1 MTNGSAIEVATVGKE
16 GMLGHNTANG
26 IRVSINRVFVQIAG
40 ESLRMKAQVFQ
51 DVVSGSPELRDLINR
66 YNEAF
71 MAQASQSVA
80 CNGLHQIEQRCC
92 RWLLMTRDRLHSDEM
107 PLTHEFLGIMLGV
120 RRASVTEVLAPL
132 QADGL
137 LQSRR
142 GIIKILNRDALE
154 SRSCE
159 CYQAVKREYDRL
171 LPR

>member
-1 MTNGSAIEVATVGKE
+1 
-16 GMLGHNTANG
+16 
-26 IRVSINRVFVQIAG
+26 
-40 ESLRMKAQVFQ
+40 
-51 DVVSGSPELRDLINR
+51 
-66 YNEAF
+66 
-71 MAQASQSVA
+71 
-80 CNGLHQIEQRCC
+80 
-92 RWLLMTRDRLHSDEM
+92 MTRDRLHSDEM